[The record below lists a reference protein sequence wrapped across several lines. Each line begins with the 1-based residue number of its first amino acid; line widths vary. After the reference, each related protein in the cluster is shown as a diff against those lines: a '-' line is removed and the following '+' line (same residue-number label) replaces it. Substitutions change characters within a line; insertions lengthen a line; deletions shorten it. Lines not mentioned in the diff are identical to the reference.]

1 MGIIQSIR
9 NIELSSI
16 RGTFNIADIRASKDS
31 GGLMPMETF
40 EKAVDLVKYFTDQET
55 QGELT
60 LSGLGES
67 LLNQDCSKMIDYA
80 KKTIT
85 SISMD
90 INTDIKLATKETVD
104 SLKAVGI
111 SEVKNEG
118 YKHSILFDP
127 VKWALE
133 SNFNIRYNDGPCPWI
148 SNGEVMIAWN
158 GDVRNC
164 FLDAKGESV
173 KVNIMK
179 DDITKYDVGHFGL
192 CDRCCYEKVK
202 G

>member
-16 RGTFNIADIRASKDS
+16 RGSFDMSAIRASKDS
-31 GGLMPMETF
+31 GGLMSMKTF
-40 EKAVDLVKYFTDQET
+40 EKAVELVKYFTDQET

-67 LLNQDCSKMIDYA
+67 LLNPDCSKMIDYA
-80 KKTIT
+80 KKTIAAIT
-85 SISMD
+85 MD
-90 INTDIKLATKETVD
+90 INTDIKLATKETTD
-104 SLKAVGI
+104 SLKAAGVT
-111 SEVKNEG
+111 EVKSDG

-148 SNGEVMIAWN
+148 CNGEVMIAWN
-158 GDVRNC
+158 GDMHNC

-173 KVNIMK
+173 KANILK
-179 DDITKYDVGHFGL
+179 DNIIKYKTEPFSL
-192 CDRCCYEKVK
+192 CDRCCYEI
-202 G
+202 